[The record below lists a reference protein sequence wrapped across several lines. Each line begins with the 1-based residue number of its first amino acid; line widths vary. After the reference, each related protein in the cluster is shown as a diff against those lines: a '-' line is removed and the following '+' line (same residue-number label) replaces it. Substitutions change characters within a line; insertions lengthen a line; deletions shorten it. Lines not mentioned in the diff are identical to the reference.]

1 MNSLNIATHIATN
14 IPSHAVA
21 LTQMQFV
28 MLMLTLALYVGVFW
42 HLLLYLWKKQP
53 PRYGISLSLLC
64 IGACLHAF
72 LLFPNFITA
81 TGIDFNLFNIL
92 SLTSWLMLTLT
103 LIFST
108 YRPVLALNIF
118 AIPVATF
125 GVIAGSLWHAPYLP
139 LSQMGHGLEW
149 HIVLSLA
156 AYCVLFMAATQAV
169 LLHVQNRELKH
180 KSLHRIWVSVLPP
193 LQTMESLLFDL
204 LLVGFGLLTVALP
217 LGLLSV
223 DNLIAQHLVHKTFFS
238 LLSWLIFGILL
249 FGRWRM
255 GWRGQRAIK
264 FTLWG
269 FGLLLVGFIGSKFVL
284 EILLGMS

>member
-1 MNSLNIATHIATN
+1 MNSLNIATNIATN
-14 IPSHAVA
+14 IPAHAVA

-28 MLMLTLALYVGVFW
+28 MLMVTLTLYVGVFW
-42 HLLLYLWKKQP
+42 HLLLYLWNKQA
-53 PRYGISLSLLC
+53 PRYTVSLSLLS
-64 IGACLHAF
+64 IGAILHAF
-72 LLFPNFITA
+72 LLFPNFITPI
-81 TGIDFNLFNIL
+81 GIDFNLFNIL

-108 YRPVLALNIF
+108 YRPVLAFNIF
-118 AIPVATF
+118 AIPIATF

-139 LSQMGHGLEW
+139 LTQMGHGLEW

-156 AYCVLFMAATQAV
+156 AYCVLFMAATQAI
-169 LLHVQNRELKH
+169 LLHVQNRELKR
-180 KSLHRIWVSVLPP
+180 KSLNRIWVSVLPP

-204 LLVGFGLLTVALP
+204 LLLGFSLLTIALP

-223 DNLIAQHLVHKTFFS
+223 NNLIAQHLVHKTFFS

-269 FGLLLVGFIGSKFVL
+269 FGFLLMGFIGSKFVL
-284 EILLGMS
+284 EILLGIS

>member
-1 MNSLNIATHIATN
+1 MNSLNIATN
-14 IPSHAVA
+14 IPAHAVA

-28 MLMLTLALYVGVFW
+28 MLMVTLALYVGVFW
-42 HLLLYLWKKQP
+42 HLLLYLWNKQA
-53 PRYGISLSLLC
+53 PRYGISLGLLC
-64 IGACLHAF
+64 IGAALHAC
-72 LLFPNFITA
+72 LLFPKFITPN
-81 TGIDFNLFNIL
+81 GIDFNLFNIL

-108 YRPVLALNIF
+108 YRPVLALNTF

-125 GVIAGSLWHAPYLP
+125 GLIAGSLWHAPYQP
-139 LSQMGHGLEW
+139 MTQMGHRLEW

-156 AYCVLFMAATQAV
+156 AYCVLFMAATQAI

-204 LLVGFGLLTVALP
+204 LLLGFGLLTVALP
-217 LGLLSV
+217 LGFLSV
-223 DNLIAQHLVHKTFFS
+223 NNLIAQHLVHKTFFS

-269 FGLLLVGFIGSKFVL
+269 FGFLLVGFIGSKFVL
-284 EILLGMS
+284 EILLGIS

>member
-1 MNSLNIATHIATN
+1 MNSLNIATTIATN
-14 IPSHAVA
+14 IPAHAVA
-21 LTQMQFV
+21 LTQLQFI
-28 MLMLTLALYVGVFW
+28 MLMITLALYVGVFW
-42 HLLLYLWKKQP
+42 HLLLYLWKKKP
-53 PRYGISLSLLC
+53 PRYSISLSLLS
-64 IGACLHAF
+64 IGASLHAF
-72 LLFPNFITA
+72 LLFPNFIKT
-81 TGIDFNLFNIL
+81 TGIDFGLFNIL

-103 LIFST
+103 LIIST

-118 AIPVATF
+118 AIPLATF
-125 GVIAGSLWHAPYLP
+125 GVIAGSLWRAPYQP
-139 LSQMGHGLEW
+139 LSQMGHDLEW

-156 AYCVLFMAATQAV
+156 AYCVLFMAATQAI

-180 KSLHRIWVSVLPP
+180 KSLNRIWVSVLPS

-204 LLVGFGLLTVALP
+204 LLVGFALLTIALP
-217 LGLLSV
+217 LGFLSV
-223 DNLIAQHLVHKTFFS
+223 QNLIAQHLVHKTFFS

-269 FGLLLVGFIGSKFVL
+269 FGFLLLGFIGSKFVL
-284 EILLGMS
+284 EILMGIS

>member
-1 MNSLNIATHIATN
+1 MNSLNIATN
-14 IPSHAVA
+14 IPAYAVA

-28 MLMLTLALYVGVFW
+28 MLMVTLALYVGVFW
-42 HLLLYLWKKQP
+42 HLLLYLWNKQA
-53 PRYGISLSLLC
+53 PRYGISLGLLC
-64 IGACLHAF
+64 IGAVLHAF
-72 LLFPNFITA
+72 LLFPNFIRPS
-81 TGIDFNLFNIL
+81 GFDFNLFNIL
-92 SLTSWLMLTLT
+92 SLTSWLMLALT

-108 YRPVLALNIF
+108 YRPVLALNTF

-125 GVIAGSLWHAPYLP
+125 GLIAGSLWRAPYQP
-139 LSQMGHGLEW
+139 MTQMGHGLEW

-156 AYCVLFMAATQAV
+156 AYCVLFMAATQAI

-204 LLVGFGLLTVALP
+204 LLLGFGLLTIALP
-217 LGLLSV
+217 LGFLSV
-223 DNLIAQHLVHKTFFS
+223 NNLIAQHLVHKTFFS

-269 FGLLLVGFIGSKFVL
+269 FGFLLVGFIGSKFVL
-284 EILLGMS
+284 EILLGVS

>member
-1 MNSLNIATHIATN
+1 MNSLTTATN
-14 IPSHAVA
+14 VSAYAVA
-21 LTQMQFV
+21 LTQTQFIA
-28 MLMLTLALYVGVFW
+28 LMVILALYVGVFW
-42 HLLLYLWKKQP
+42 HLLLYLWKKQA
-53 PRYGISLSLLC
+53 PRYHVSLSLLS
-64 IGACLHAF
+64 IGAMLHAYILIPN
-72 LLFPNFITA
+72 LLTPA
-81 TGIDFNLFNIL
+81 GVDFNLFNIL
-92 SLTSWLMLTLT
+92 SLTCWLMLTIT
-103 LIFST
+103 LVFST

-125 GVIAGSLWHAPYLP
+125 GLVVGALWHAPYQP

-180 KSLHRIWVSVLPP
+180 RSLNRIWVSVLPP
-193 LQTMESLLFDL
+193 LQTMESLLFDML
-204 LLVGFGLLTVALP
+204 LLGFVLLTVALL
-217 LGLLSV
+217 LGFMSV
-223 DNLIAQHLVHKTFFS
+223 NNLMAQHLVHKTFFS
-238 LLSWLIFGILL
+238 ILSWLLFGILL

-269 FGLLLVGFIGSKFVL
+269 FGLLLIGFVGSKFVL
-284 EILLGMS
+284 ELLMGVA

>member
-1 MNSLNIATHIATN
+1 MNSLNIGTHISTY
-14 IPSHAVA
+14 AVA
-21 LTQMQFV
+21 LTQTQFV
-28 MLMLTLALYVGVFW
+28 VLMVALAVYVGVFW

-53 PRYGISLSLLC
+53 PRYHVSLGLLF
-64 IGACLHAF
+64 IAAILHAF
-72 LLFPNFITA
+72 ILVPNMVTPE
-81 TGIDFNLFNIL
+81 GIDFNLFNVL
-92 SLTSWLMLTLT
+92 SLTCWLMLSLT

-125 GVIAGSLWHAPYLP
+125 GLVAGALWRAPYQP
-139 LSQMGHGLEW
+139 LSDMGHGLEW
-149 HIVLSLA
+149 HIVFSLA
-156 AYCVLFMAATQAV
+156 AYCVLFMAAIQAI

-204 LLVGFGLLTVALP
+204 LLLGFILLTVALF
-217 LGLLSV
+217 LGFVSV
-223 DNLIAQHLVHKTFFS
+223 DNLLTQHLVHKTFFS
-238 LLSWLIFGILL
+238 ILSWLVFGILL
-249 FGRWRM
+249 FGRWRI

-269 FGLLLVGFIGSKFVL
+269 FGLLLIGFVGSKFVL
-284 EILLGMS
+284 EVLLGIS

>member
-1 MNSLNIATHIATN
+1 MNSLNIATN
-14 IPSHAVA
+14 ISAHAVA
-21 LTQMQFV
+21 LTQMQFIA
-28 MLMLTLALYVGVFW
+28 LMVVLALYVGVFW
-42 HLLLYLWKKQP
+42 HLLLYLWKKQA
-53 PRYGISLSLLC
+53 PRYHVSLTLLF
-64 IGACLHAF
+64 IAATLHAF
-72 LLFPNFITA
+72 ILIPNLLTPA
-81 TGIDFNLFNIL
+81 GIDFNLFNIL
-92 SLTSWLMLTLT
+92 SLTCWLMLTLT
-103 LIFST
+103 LFFST

-125 GVIAGSLWHAPYLP
+125 GLVVGALWRVPYQP

-156 AYCVLFMAATQAV
+156 AYCVLFMAAIQAI

-180 KSLHRIWVSVLPP
+180 KSLNRIWVSVLPP

-204 LLVGFGLLTVALP
+204 LLLGFILLTVALF
-217 LGLLSV
+217 LGVVSV
-223 DNLIAQHLVHKTFFS
+223 DNLLAQHLVHKTFFS
-238 LLSWLIFGILL
+238 FLSWLIFGILL

-269 FGLLLVGFIGSKFVL
+269 FGLLLIGFVGSKFVL
-284 EILLGMS
+284 ELLMGVA

>member
-1 MNSLNIATHIATN
+1 MNGMNSLNIASNLSA
-14 IPSHAVA
+14 HAVT
-21 LTQMQFV
+21 LTQTQFI
-28 MLMLTLALYVGVFW
+28 MLMVTLTLYVGVFW
-42 HLLLYLWKKQP
+42 HLLLYLLKKQS
-53 PRYGISLSLLC
+53 PRNGISIGLLS
-64 IGACLHAF
+64 IGSVLHA
-72 LLFPNFITA
+72 LLLIPNFITA
-81 TGIDFNLFNIL
+81 AGIDFNLFNIL

-118 AIPVATF
+118 AIPVAAF
-125 GVIAGSLWHAPYLP
+125 GVVVGSLWHAPYQPVLR
-139 LSQMGHGLEW
+139 LGHDLEW

-156 AYCVLFMAATQAV
+156 AYCVLFMAATQAI

-180 KSLHRIWVSVLPP
+180 KSLNRIWVSVLPS

-204 LLVGFGLLTVALP
+204 LLVGFGLLTIALP

-223 DNLIAQHLVHKTFFS
+223 HNLIAQHLVHKTFFS

-269 FGLLLVGFIGSKFVL
+269 FGFLLLGFIGSKFVL
-284 EILLGMS
+284 EILMGIS